1 MTTLDSAQFSAALT
15 ALSDDSVRK
24 DGEERWIRD
33 RGFPVRDKDG
43 KVRRIVGVADDV
55 SETRKAQ
62 QELLRSNA
70 DLERFAYLASH
81 DLQEPLRM
89 VTSFVQ
95 LLQKRYEGELG
106 SDADEYISHAVSGAE
121 RMRRLINGLLALSR
135 VDSRDLKAER
145 VSSNVLVRDAIAD
158 LKVAIE
164 ESGSKVKVGGN
175 LPAVYGA
182 KAQLTEVFQNLISN
196 AIKSASPDRPPEI
209 RVTARDRDGMVE
221 FSVSDNGP
229 GIEEKDFERI
239 FEIFQRL
246 EKAQDEKG
254 TGIGL
259 SLCRR
264 IVERHGGKMW
274 VKSEPGEGSSF
285 VFTIPLQS
293 TLPAENPA

>member
-229 GIEEKDFERI
+229 GLRKKILR
-239 FEIFQRL
+239 
-246 EKAQDEKG
+246 
-254 TGIGL
+254 
-259 SLCRR
+259 
-264 IVERHGGKMW
+264 
-274 VKSEPGEGSSF
+274 GSSKSF
-285 VFTIPLQS
+285 SASRKLRMKREQG
-293 TLPAENPA
+293 LDYHCAEELLSATVVRCG